1 MSPAPHALV
10 LRAREALARGDA
22 RSAEAAVDER
32 LKTAGRDIN
41 ALGVRSFLLQ
51 RRGQFGEA
59 ARTLQTVIGIDAR
72 ADWAYHELIQILLAH
87 RRLADAEQVARA
99 GVRANPDNAS
109 CHNAFGLLLSEM
121 NDLPSGE
128 WHLRRALALG
138 EPQPPFY
145 TNLAL
150 NLMKQGRI
158 EEADGYFA
166 QAYER
171 APADAKTLSGWAG
184 LQEKR
189 GDLPRAHELLDR
201 AEAASSLE
209 EVNLQRSSLLS
220 REGRH
225 AEALAILN
233 AGKSLSGD
241 GQLARGRLQ
250 ERLGC
255 FDAAWQDFVE
265 GKRKIASEAGGLQYR
280 GDAVQGLFS
289 RLKGFFTRDNL
300 QRLARAQVRADTPQP
315 LFIIGFPRSGTR
327 LVEQILG
334 SHSAVRAGGELPFLS
349 ELPKLA
355 TDLLP
360 GAESFPENL
369 AQSWTADRSYA
380 ATLFRDFYLARAT
393 HYGLGHGSPRDD
405 GPRADDPAGKRH
417 SSRSGDSVN
426 TLFTDRTP
434 FNEVYLPL
442 LRMAFPQAKIVHVVR
457 HPLDVSVSMLAN
469 SMTQGLHCGY
479 RIEDITHHLA
489 AVFDLFDHY
498 RKEMELGE
506 HVLRY
511 ESLVSDPA
519 GETRKLLD
527 YVGLPFEESC
537 LRFDEP
543 ARAAPGRAPAQ
554 ASGLR
559 PVAGTPQVSGRL
571 DDRSIDRHEHY
582 ARYLQPYALR
592 LSRIMEAY
600 GYS

>member
-1 MSPAPHALV
+1 MSHPPHALV
-10 LRAREALARGDA
+10 LRAREALARGDV

-72 ADWAYHELIQILLAH
+72 ADWAYHELIQLLLAH

-138 EPQPPFY
+138 DPQPPFY
-145 TNLAL
+145 ANLAL

-158 EEADGYFA
+158 EDADGYFA
-166 QAYER
+166 QAHER
-171 APADAKTLSGWAG
+171 APKDAGILAGWARLHEG
-184 LQEKR
+184 R
-189 GDLPRAHELLDR
+189 GNLRRAHELLDR

-220 REGRH
+220 LEGRH
-225 AEALAILN
+225 AEALAIIN
-233 AGKSLSGD
+233 AGKSLTGE

-250 ERLGC
+250 ERLGS

-280 GDAVQGLFS
+280 GEPVQSLFS
-289 RLKGFFTRDNL
+289 RLKGFFTRDIL
-300 QRLARAQVRADTPQP
+300 QRLPRAQLRADTPQP
-315 LFIIGFPRSGTR
+315 LFIIGFPRSGTT
-327 LVEQILG
+327 LVEQILC

-360 GAESFPENL
+360 SPESFPENL

-380 ATLFRDFYLARAT
+380 ATMFRDFYLARAA
-393 HYGLGHGSPRDD
+393 HYGLGEG
-405 GPRADDPAGKRH
+405 
-417 SSRSGDSVN
+417 
-426 TLFTDRTP
+426 TLFTDKMP

-442 LRMAFPQAKIVHVVR
+442 LKMAFPEAKIVHVVR

-469 SMTQGLHCGY
+469 TMPHGLNCGY

-489 AVFDLFDHY
+489 AVFDLFHHY
-498 RKEMELGE
+498 RNEMELGE
-506 HVLRY
+506 YVLRY
-511 ESLVSDPA
+511 ESLVSGPA
-519 GETRKLLD
+519 EETRKLLD

-537 LRFDEP
+537 LRFYET
-543 ARAAPGRAPAQ
+543 RRRAP
-554 ASGLR
+554 
-559 PVAGTPQVSGRL
+559 TPSLTHVSGKL

-582 ARYLQPYALR
+582 ARYLQPYASR
-592 LSRIMEAY
+592 LSRIMGAY

>member
-10 LRAREALARGDA
+10 LRAREALARGDV

-128 WHLRRALALG
+128 WHLRRALTLG
-138 EPQPPFY
+138 DPQPSIY
-145 TNLAL
+145 ANLAL
-150 NLMKQGRI
+150 NLTKQGRI

-166 QAYER
+166 QAHER
-171 APADAKTLSGWAG
+171 APTDAKTLAGWAG
-184 LQEKR
+184 LHEER

-209 EVNLQRSSLLS
+209 EVNLQRASLLS

-225 AEALAILN
+225 AEALAIIN
-233 AGKSLSGD
+233 AGKSLTGE

-255 FDAAWQDFVE
+255 FDAAWQDFVD

-300 QRLARAQVRADTPQP
+300 QRLPRAQLRADTPQP
-315 LFIIGFPRSGTR
+315 LFIIGFPRSGTT
-327 LVEQILG
+327 LVEQILCG
-334 SHSAVRAGGELPFLS
+334 HSAVRAGGELPFLS

-360 GAESFPENL
+360 SAESFPENL
-369 AQSWTADRSYA
+369 AQSWTADRSFA
-380 ATLFRDFYLARAT
+380 ATMFRDFYLARGA
-393 HYGLGHGSPRDD
+393 HHGLGSVSPHGED
-405 GPRADDPAGKRH
+405 PRAGDASKRP
-417 SSRSGDSVN
+417 SGGSGDSVN
-426 TLFTDRTP
+426 TLFTDRTA

-469 SMTQGLHCGY
+469 TMTQGLHCGY
-479 RIEDITHHLA
+479 RIEDITHHVA

-498 RKEMELGE
+498 RQEMELGE
-506 HVLRY
+506 YVLRY
-511 ESLVSDPA
+511 ESLLSDPD

-527 YVGLPFEESC
+527 YVGLPFEENC

-543 ARAAPGRAPAQ
+543 ARAASGRAPAQ
-554 ASGLR
+554 TSGSR
-559 PVAGTPQVSGRL
+559 PVAGTKQMGRKL

>member
-1 MSPAPHALV
+1 MSHPPHALV
-10 LRAREALARGDA
+10 LRAREALARGDV
-22 RSAEAAVDER
+22 RSAESAVDER
-32 LKTAGRDIN
+32 LRTAGRDIN

-138 EPQPPFY
+138 DPQPPFY
-145 TNLAL
+145 ANLAL

-166 QAYER
+166 QAHER
-171 APADAKTLSGWAG
+171 APTDAKTLMGWAR
-184 LQEKR
+184 LHEER
-189 GDLPRAHELLDR
+189 GDLRRAHELLDR

-209 EVNLQRSSLLS
+209 DVNLQRASLLS

-225 AEALAILN
+225 EEAMAMVN
-233 AGKSLSGD
+233 AAKSLTGE
-241 GQLARGRLQ
+241 GQLVRGRLQ

-300 QRLARAQVRADTPQP
+300 ERLPRAPLRADTPQP
-315 LFIIGFPRSGTR
+315 LFIIGFPCSGTAR
-327 LVEQILG
+327 VEQILG
-334 SHSAVRAGGELPFLS
+334 RHSAVRAGGELPFLS

-360 GAESFPENL
+360 SPESFPENL

-380 ATLFRDFYLARAT
+380 ATMFRDFYLARAA
-393 HYGLGHGSPRDD
+393 HHGS
-405 GPRADDPAGKRH
+405 GA
-417 SSRSGDSVN
+417 
-426 TLFTDRTP
+426 LFTDRMP

-442 LRMAFPQAKIVHVVR
+442 LKMAFPEAKIVHVVR

-469 SMTQGLHCGY
+469 TVPHGPNCAY

-498 RKEMELGE
+498 RKEMDLGE
-506 HVLRY
+506 YVLRY
-511 ESLVSDPA
+511 ESLISDPA

-527 YVGLPFEESC
+527 YVGLPFEENC
-537 LRFDEP
+537 VRLDEK
-543 ARAAPGRAPAQ
+543 APSASGPNRTSGPPSGAMQ
-554 ASGLR
+554 ASGLPSVR
-559 PVAGTPQVSGRL
+559 TQASGSL
-571 DDRSIDRHEHY
+571 DERSSDQHEHY
-582 ARYLQPYALR
+582 ARQLQPYALR
-592 LSRIMEAY
+592 LSRIMAAY

>member
-10 LRAREALARGDA
+10 LRAREALARGDV

-109 CHNAFGLLLSEM
+109 CHNAFGQLLSEM

-128 WHLRRALALG
+128 WHLRRALTLG
-138 EPQPPFY
+138 DPQPPIY
-145 TNLAL
+145 ANLAL
-150 NLMKQGRI
+150 NLTKQGRI

-166 QAYER
+166 QAHER
-171 APADAKTLSGWAG
+171 APTDAKTLASWAG
-184 LQEKR
+184 LHEER

-209 EVNLQRSSLLS
+209 EVNLQRASLLS

-225 AEALAILN
+225 AEALAIIN
-233 AGKSLSGD
+233 AGKSLTGE

-250 ERLGC
+250 ERLGF
-255 FDAAWQDFVE
+255 FDAAWQDFVD
-265 GKRKIASEAGGLQYR
+265 GKRKIASEAGRLQYR

-300 QRLARAQVRADTPQP
+300 HRLPRAQLRADTRQP
-315 LFIIGFPRSGTR
+315 LFIIGFPRSGTT
-327 LVEQILG
+327 LVEQILCR
-334 SHSAVRAGGELPFLS
+334 HSAIRAGGELPFLS

-360 GAESFPENL
+360 SAESFPENL
-369 AQSWTADRSYA
+369 AQSWTADRSYT
-380 ATLFRDFYLARAT
+380 ATMCRDFYLARGAQ
-393 HYGLGHGSPRDD
+393 HGLGEGV
-405 GPRADDPAGKRH
+405 GA
-417 SSRSGDSVN
+417 
-426 TLFTDRTP
+426 LFTDRMP

-442 LRMAFPQAKIVHVVR
+442 LKMAFPHAKIVHVVR

-469 SMTQGLHCGY
+469 TMTHGLNCGY

-498 RKEMELGE
+498 RHEMELGE
-506 HVLRY
+506 YVLHF
-511 ESLVSDPA
+511 ESLVCDPA

-527 YVGLPFEESC
+527 YVGLPLEESC
-537 LRFDEP
+537 L
-543 ARAAPGRAPAQ
+543 Q
-554 ASGLR
+554 ASGKLE
-559 PVAGTPQVSGRL
+559 
-571 DDRSIDRHEHY
+571 DRSIDRYEHY
-582 ARYLQPYALR
+582 ARSLQPYASR
-592 LSRIMEAY
+592 LSRIMGAY